1 MGALH
6 EGHRRLVE
14 RARAENAAVVASVFV
29 NPLQFGPG
37 EDFRRY
43 PRTFERDAALLDAC
57 GVDVLYAPA
66 AERMYVPGFATAIDP
81 GPLGTVLEGA
91 ARPGHF
97 AGVATVVVKLLN
109 AIEPTALYLGQKDA
123 QQVAVLR
130 RVLVDLDVAAGIVV
144 CPTVREG
151 DGLAL
156 SSRNAYLSPEE
167 RAAAPSLYRSVAAV
181 ARAVEAGAGDLR
193 AAIASGAALLEPP
206 LQWEYLTV
214 VDPATFAPL
223 EGLARPS
230 LVVAVARAGSVRL
243 LDNVVV
249 TALDG
254 SDPFVTPQRRS
265 ALRSRR

>member
-14 RARAENAAVVASVFV
+14 RARAENATVVASVFV

-43 PRTFERDAALLDAC
+43 PRTFERDAALLEAC
-57 GVDVLYAPA
+57 GVDVLYAPT

-91 ARPGHF
+91 ARP
-97 AGVATVVVKLLN
+97 ATSP
-109 AIEPTALYLGQKDA
+109 ASRPSSSSCSTRSSRRRCTSGRRTRSRSRYCGARWSTSTSPPASSSAPPCARATAL
-123 QQVAVLR
+123 R
-130 RVLVDLDVAAGIVV
+130 
-144 CPTVREG
+144 C
-151 DGLAL
+151 
-156 SSRNAYLSPEE
+156 
-167 RAAAPSLYRSVAAV
+167 RAATRTSRRRSGPPHRACIGRSPPSRAPSR
-181 ARAVEAGAGDLR
+181 RAPATK
-193 AAIASGAALLEPP
+193 AAIASGAALLESP

-223 EGLARPS
+223 EGHARPS